1 MKEKKGNGI
10 LVGFMLATIVIL
22 SVLCVLFATGT
33 LKLDKKSNSNSNTEE
48 SNKKSEV
55 TSNNTSNQ
63 TSKVTSNVTS
73 NEPKSNTVSNSIS
86 NTTTKKLKLSDYV
99 GDWTN
104 KNTQNVFTVKKVSD
118 SEISF
123 TWFLYRTANIEDKT
137 IKLKDGKG
145 IFFMEYG
152 NKKYKKATIV
162 LTDNGVNVV
171 VEDVKSTD
179 SNYKLISDEGGF
191 EYITAGTYTHES
203 KTK

>member
-1 MKEKKGNGI
+1 MENKKSNGA
-10 LVGFMLATIVIL
+10 LVGFLVVIIAIL
-22 SVLCVLFATGT
+22 SVLCILFATGT

-55 TSNNTSNQ
+55 TSNITSNQ
-63 TSKVTSNVTS
+63 ISNVTS
-73 NEPKSNTVSNSIS
+73 NEPKSNTVSNTTS
-86 NTTTKKLKLSDYV
+86 NTVTKKLKLSDYV

-152 NKKYKKATIV
+152 NKKFKKATIV

-171 VEDVKSTD
+171 VEDVKSAD

-191 EYITAGTYTHES
+191 EYITAGTYKHES

>member
-1 MKEKKGNGI
+1 MENKKSNGA
-10 LVGFMLATIVIL
+10 LVGFLVVIIAIL
-22 SVLCVLFATGT
+22 SVLCILFATGT

-55 TSNNTSNQ
+55 TSNITSNQ
-63 TSKVTSNVTS
+63 ISNVTS
-73 NEPKSNTVSNSIS
+73 NEPKSNTVSNTTS
-86 NTTTKKLKLSDYV
+86 NTVTKKLKLSDYV

-123 TWFLYRTANIEDKT
+123 TWILYRTANIEDKT

-152 NKKYKKATIV
+152 NKKFKKATIV

-171 VEDVKSTD
+171 VEDVKSAD

-191 EYITAGTYTHES
+191 EYITAGTYKHES

>member
-1 MKEKKGNGI
+1 MENKKSNGA
-10 LVGFMLATIVIL
+10 LVGFLVVIIVIL
-22 SVLCVLFATGT
+22 SVLCILFATGT

-55 TSNNTSNQ
+55 TSNITSNQ
-63 TSKVTSNVTS
+63 TSNVTS
-73 NEPKSNTVSNSIS
+73 NEPKSNTVSNTTS
-86 NTTTKKLKLSDYV
+86 NTVTKKLKLSDYV

-152 NKKYKKATIV
+152 NKKFKKA
-162 LTDNGVNVV
+162 
-171 VEDVKSTD
+171 
-179 SNYKLISDEGGF
+179 
-191 EYITAGTYTHES
+191 
-203 KTK
+203 

>member
-1 MKEKKGNGI
+1 MENKKSNGA
-10 LVGFMLATIVIL
+10 LVGFLVVIIVIL
-22 SVLCVLFATGT
+22 SVLCILFATGT

-55 TSNNTSNQ
+55 TSNITSNQ
-63 TSKVTSNVTS
+63 TSNVTS
-73 NEPKSNTVSNSIS
+73 NEPKSNTVSNTTS
-86 NTTTKKLKLSDYV
+86 NTVTKKLKLSDYV

-152 NKKYKKATIV
+152 NKKFKKATIV

-171 VEDVKSTD
+171 VEDVKSAD

>member
-1 MKEKKGNGI
+1 MENKKSNGA
-10 LVGFMLATIVIL
+10 LVGFLVVIIVIL
-22 SVLCVLFATGT
+22 SVLCILFATGT

-55 TSNNTSNQ
+55 TSNITSNQ
-63 TSKVTSNVTS
+63 TSNVTS
-73 NEPKSNTVSNSIS
+73 NEPKSNTVSNTTS
-86 NTTTKKLKLSDYV
+86 NTVTKKLKLSDYV

-152 NKKYKKATIV
+152 NKKFKKATIV

-171 VEDVKSTD
+171 VEDVKSAD
-179 SNYKLISDEGGF
+179 SNYKLISDEGGL